1 MAPKPSLTTQDA
13 QGPHDAQTTSV
24 PCAAL
29 SGHIPPPS
37 TPVGNIPE
45 TPRRLTRRSE
55 QSLHIQTLPG
65 TRWDELE
72 IERQRERQRGR
83 EGAPDSTA
91 TPSLERLSLREKS
104 VQVSSHRTSTTQD
117 PGLVPKRQR
126 SQAPAR
132 QTKSRSGGLSE
143 EISRQAVATA
153 SSPTK
158 KHRPKQPS
166 PDNHQVST
174 SRKNQSTANTVPN
187 CHYPSLSTDRDIGR
201 ALAPSMARRPG
212 RNQVDY
218 VSELK
223 EAIHESL
230 SKLSDIQEKLAPL
243 GQQILVLEEELKA
256 KESDSSKLEWTLRDV
271 ARYVLMGYVLR
282 LLTRANDRRDFRRHQ
297 TA

>member
-13 QGPHDAQTTSV
+13 QGAHDAQTTSI
-24 PCAAL
+24 PSAPL
-29 SGHIPPPS
+29 SGQIPLPY
-37 TPVGNIPE
+37 TPVAGIQE

-55 QSLHIQTLPG
+55 QTLDIQTLPG
-65 TRWDELE
+65 TRWDKLE

-83 EGAPDSTA
+83 EGASDSTA

-104 VQVSSHRTSTTQD
+104 AQVSSHRTPATQD
-117 PGLVPKRQR
+117 PGPVLKRRR

-143 EISRQAVATA
+143 EFSRQAAATA

-158 KHRPKQPS
+158 KSRPKHHS
-166 PDNHQVST
+166 PDKHQVST
-174 SRKNQSTANTVPN
+174 RRQNQSTANTLPN
-187 CHYPSLSTDRDIGR
+187 ILSPTLPTDRGIRR
-201 ALAPSMARRPG
+201 AFTPSMARRPG

-243 GQQILVLEEELKA
+243 GQQILILEEELKA
-256 KESDSSKLEWTLRDV
+256 KESDSSMLEWTLRDTT
-271 ARYVLMGYVLR
+271 RNLLMCYVL
-282 LLTRANDRRDFRRHQ
+282 
-297 TA
+297 